1 MGAHGK
7 DQHRELMPMAIA
19 ALVAVASVTALLLL
33 DFGSSNSQGNADGM
47 ITSAVLT
54 RAGAIAT
61 PSEKP
66 TDIATPETITVSER
80 ARRRRPGSGE

>member
-1 MGAHGK
+1 MSARTK

-19 ALVAVASVTALLLL
+19 ALVAAASVAALVLL
-33 DFGSSNSQGNADGM
+33 DFGPNSARGNADGM

-54 RAGAIAT
+54 RAGAVAT

-66 TDIATPETITVSER
+66 THIAAPDTVAVSER
-80 ARRRRPGSGE
+80 LGKVRTAD

>member
-1 MGAHGK
+1 MGVHRQ
-7 DQHRELMPMAIA
+7 DQHPELIRMAIA

-33 DFGSSNSQGNADGM
+33 DFVPNNSQGNADGM
-47 ITSAVLT
+47 ITSAVLS

-66 TDIATPETITVSER
+66 TDISAPETISVSGPP
-80 ARRRRPGSGE
+80 AR

>member
-1 MGAHGK
+1 MGVHSK
-7 DQHRELMPMAIA
+7 DQHSELLPTTIA

-33 DFGSSNSQGNADGM
+33 DFVPNNSQGNADGM

-66 TDIATPETITVSER
+66 TDIAARKTITVSER
-80 ARRRRPGSGE
+80 LGH

>member
-1 MGAHGK
+1 MSARTK

-33 DFGSSNSQGNADGM
+33 DFGPYSLQGNADGM

-66 TDIATPETITVSER
+66 TNIAAPATIVVSER
-80 ARRRRPGSGE
+80 RGR

>member
-1 MGAHGK
+1 MRAHGK

-33 DFGSSNSQGNADGM
+33 DFGASNSQGNADGM

-66 TDIATPETITVSER
+66 TGIAAPATIAVSEHPPR
-80 ARRRRPGSGE
+80 

>member
-1 MGAHGK
+1 MGVYRK
-7 DQHRELMPMAIA
+7 DQHRELLPMVFA

-33 DFGSSNSQGNADGM
+33 DFGPNNSQGSADGM
-47 ITSAVLT
+47 ITSAVLS

-66 TDIATPETITVSER
+66 TDIAAPETIAVSER
-80 ARRRRPGSGE
+80 PGH

>member
-1 MGAHGK
+1 MSARTK

-19 ALVAVASVTALLLL
+19 ALVAVASVIALLLL
-33 DFGSSNSQGNADGM
+33 DFGPNNSHGNADGM

-66 TDIATPETITVSER
+66 ADIGAPETIAVSER
-80 ARRRRPGSGE
+80 LGKVRRAD

>member
-1 MGAHGK
+1 MRRDRQMGAHTK
-7 DQHRELMPMAIA
+7 IQHRELIPMAIA
-19 ALVAVASVTALLLL
+19 ALVAVMSVTALLLL
-33 DFGSSNSQGNADGM
+33 DFGPNSSHGNADGM

-66 TDIATPETITVSER
+66 TDIAAPRTI
-80 ARRRRPGSGE
+80 AAH

>member
-1 MGAHGK
+1 
-7 DQHRELMPMAIA
+7 MPMAIA
-19 ALVAVASVTALLLL
+19 ALVAAASVTALLLL
-33 DFGSSNSQGNADGM
+33 DFGPTSSHGNADGM

-66 TDIATPETITVSER
+66 TDIAAPDTIAVSER
-80 ARRRRPGSGE
+80 LGR

>member
-1 MGAHGK
+1 MSARIK
-7 DQHRELMPMAIA
+7 DQHKELMPMAIA
-19 ALVAVASVTALLLL
+19 ALVAAASVTALVLL
-33 DFGSSNSQGNADGM
+33 DFGPNRSPGNADGM

-66 TDIATPETITVSER
+66 THIAAPATIAVSEQR
-80 ARRRRPGSGE
+80 GR